1 MPDQN
6 FKNHTQFVPVF
17 HYVTLPLLL
26 LVIVG
31 AVVNLVN
38 SSQQNLNTSIL
49 IFLLSIV
56 TLLVSFFARIFALKA
71 QDRAIKAEE
80 NFRHFIATGKPLDK
94 AMTTAQ
100 IVALR
105 FAGNEEFVALAQKA
119 VTENMS
125 LKEIKMAIQNWRGD
139 YNRV

>member
-125 LKEIKMAIQNWRGD
+125 SKEIKMAIQNWRGD